1 MLRSLTPVFVM
12 AFFASV
18 PALASEPIPVPHFNS
33 VQLKA
38 GGDVSIVPGPVQRVI
53 LVNGSREFTHFRMRH
68 GGQLEISTSCDSLC
82 PHNYNLRIQ
91 IESPEVPDVAVNA
104 GGTIVAGRG
113 FAPQRD
119 VSAAVLA
126 GGTIDL
132 RAIQADQVSAAVNA
146 GGDIYVRP
154 RLSLNAAV
162 NAGGDIHYSGNPQ
175 VSMAVAN
182 GGDVRHED

>member
-1 MLRSLTPVFVM
+1 MLRSLTPVFAM

-18 PALASEPIPVPHFNS
+18 PALASEPIPVPHFAS

-38 GGDVSIVPGPVQRVI
+38 GGDVYIFPGPVQRVT
-53 LVNGSREFTHFRMRH
+53 LVNGSREFTHFRVRN
-68 GGQLEISTSCDSLC
+68 GEQLEISTECDSRC

-91 IESPEVPDVAVNA
+91 IESPKVPDVAVNA

-113 FAPQRD
+113 FGPQRD
-119 VSAAVLA
+119 VSAAVHA

-132 RAIQADQVSAAVNA
+132 RAIDADQVSAAVSA

-154 RLSLNAAV
+154 RLTLNAAV
-162 NAGGDIHYSGNPQ
+162 NSGGDVHYSGNPQ

-182 GGDVRHED
+182 GGDVRHEN